1 MSHVLIDGYNLMHKL
16 YDSSDSTF
24 GINRDAFLNDIMRY
38 AVSMGSHDRVT
49 VYFDGKPGD
58 YPATGLT
65 RGQMD
70 VRFTFDEEADDAIIQ
85 FAKRSLRPKDLLVVS
100 DDRRVI
106 SDTKQYGVKNEK
118 SSDFAV
124 RLSLMRPGVSASKP
138 PASAKL
144 GARDAAKVTKELSA
158 YYAEKYKKG

>member
-38 AVSMGSHDRVT
+38 A
-49 VYFDGKPGD
+49 
-58 YPATGLT
+58 GLT